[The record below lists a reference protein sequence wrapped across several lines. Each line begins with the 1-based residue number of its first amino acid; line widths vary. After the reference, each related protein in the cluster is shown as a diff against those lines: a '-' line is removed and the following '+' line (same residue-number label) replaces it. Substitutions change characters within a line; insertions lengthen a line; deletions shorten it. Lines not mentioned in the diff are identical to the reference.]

1 MDSDLT
7 QKLEKRQQRCELS
20 EEEAAHIIQQ
30 NQDKIDLSKMLSRKE
45 IREYRSIFQRFDRDK
60 DGFLDLED
68 MKLMMETLG
77 APQTHLSLKRMIQE
91 VDTDGDSKISFNE
104 FLLIYHKAKAGQ
116 LESDSGLSALTKL
129 TEVDI
134 KEVGV
139 DGAKN
144 FFEAKIEQLKA
155 QSKFEMEV
163 KKEQEEKRKQELE
176 KKQKRQEFAQKH
188 AFFEQVT
195 LTQ

>member
-1 MDSDLT
+1 M
-7 QKLEKRQQRCELS
+7 
-20 EEEAAHIIQQ
+20 
-30 NQDKIDLSKMLSRKE
+30 
-45 IREYRSIFQRFDRDK
+45 
-60 DGFLDLED
+60 
-68 MKLMMETLG
+68 
-77 APQTHLSLKRMIQE
+77 
-91 VDTDGDSKISFNE
+91 
-104 FLLIYHKAKAGQ
+104 
-116 LESDSGLSALTKL
+116 
-129 TEVDI
+129 
-134 KEVGV
+134 GV

-144 FFEAKIEQLKA
+144 FFEAKVSDSTCEKCQVSMIRALQEFSLILFAFLILQIEQLKV